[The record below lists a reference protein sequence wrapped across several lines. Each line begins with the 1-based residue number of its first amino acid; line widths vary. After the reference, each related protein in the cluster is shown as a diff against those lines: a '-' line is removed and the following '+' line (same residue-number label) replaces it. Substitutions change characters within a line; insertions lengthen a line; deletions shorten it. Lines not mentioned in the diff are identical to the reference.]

1 MNDMLM
7 QAIDNMAAN
16 IVFGII
22 VLLALALAILM
33 GLLLLAG
40 IRGLWHWMTSHSW
53 NDVIRSIQRK
63 ALLGKANEGNR

>member
-1 MNDMLM
+1 
-7 QAIDNMAAN
+7 
-16 IVFGII
+16 
-22 VLLALALAILM
+22 
-33 GLLLLAG
+33 LLAG